1 MLDACWIW
9 CSNTRLAQTWP
20 ISAFNNKGID
30 MSTRVFRKTF
40 FTAVM
45 LGTLLALLPS
55 AYAQIDQRRLDA
67 ITADLQSRIDAGRL
81 SGVVAMVAKNGE
93 ILMNTALGYQNIE
106 DQVPMTLDTIFRIF
120 SMTKPIAGTALMM
133 LYDEGRFQLDDPVG
147 KYLPELADLQV
158 FVAQNADGSFVTE
171 PAAHPMTIRELMSH
185 TGGLV
190 YIPPLSRGP
199 VADAYTAADILD
211 RDTPLAPMMAALGK
225 LPLNHQPG
233 SQWVYSVSVDVQG
246 YLVEVLSGQSFDVF
260 LQERLFAPLGMKDT
274 AFHVAAEKADRL
286 ARQYA
291 PLPTGGLR
299 RTDTGDF
306 LQKPAFFSGGGGLT
320 STAADYMK
328 FAQMHL
334 NKGELDGVRI
344 LSEAAVNIM
353 HSNQLPDPIDNI
365 GPLYPGNVFGVDFA
379 IVDDPALFNGAPKG
393 THWWWGIAGS
403 WFWIDPVE
411 NIVFVGMIQNDD
423 ILYSLQVHGAMR
435 TLLYQPLP

>member
-1 MLDACWIW
+1 
-9 CSNTRLAQTWP
+9 
-20 ISAFNNKGID
+20 
-30 MSTRVFRKTF
+30 MSTTIFRKTF
-40 FTAVM
+40 SSAIL
-45 LGTLLALLPS
+45 LGALLALLPA

-81 SGVVAMVAKNGE
+81 SGVVAMIAKDGE
-93 ILMNTALGYQNIE
+93 IVLHTALGYQNIE
-106 DQVPMTLDTIFRIF
+106 DQVPMNRDTIFRIF

-133 LYDEGRFQLDDPVG
+133 LFDEGRFQLDDPVEQ
-147 KYLPELADLQV
+147 YLPELAGLQV
-158 FVAQNADGSFVTE
+158 FVSRNPDGSFVTE

-199 VADAYTAADILD
+199 VPDAYVEAGILN
-211 RDTPLAPMMAALGK
+211 RDTPLAAMTAALGK

-274 AFHVAAEKADRL
+274 AFYVDAQKAERL

-291 PLPTGGLR
+291 PLPTGGLQ
-299 RTDTGDF
+299 RTDNGDF
-306 LQKPAFFSGGGGLT
+306 LHKPAFFSGGGGLT

-344 LSEAAVNIM
+344 LSENAVNIM
-353 HSNQLPDPIDNI
+353 RSNQLPDHIDAI
-365 GPLYPGNVFGVDFA
+365 SPLYPGNVFGVDFA
-379 IVDDPALFNGAPKG
+379 IVDDPAVFNGAPKG

-423 ILYSLQVHGAMR
+423 ILYSLQVHSAMR